1 MIVSNPPSRL
11 VKHIIRS
18 YARLAE
24 NTRVR
29 TVMRENMPG
38 IIKDKAF
45 YQTLDDSSKR
55 WLQKLIKLLGTN
67 PVNPN
72 PSTMMPNM
80 NQMPGDMNFN
90 NYNEAFDKQMYG
102 NNFNQNF
109 MNNYNGFIFKNGK

>member
-38 IIKDKAF
+38 IVKDKGF
-45 YQTLDDSSKR
+45 YNTLDDSSKR
-55 WLQKLIKLLGTN
+55 WLQKLIKLIGTN
-67 PVNPN
+67 TVNPS
-72 PSTMMPNM
+72 PPNM
-80 NQMPGDMNFN
+80 MQNLNPITNDINFSS
-90 NYNEAFDKQMYG
+90 EAFDKQMYG
-102 NNFNQNF
+102 NFKQNF

>member
-55 WLQKLIKLLGTN
+55 WLQKLIKLIGNT

-72 PSTMMPNM
+72 PTNMMPSM
-80 NQMPGDMNFN
+80 NPMPTDMNF
-90 NYNEAFDKQMYG
+90 NYNEAFEKQMYG
-102 NNFNQNF
+102 NNFKQNF

>member
-38 IIKDKAF
+38 IIKDRTF
-45 YQTLDDSSKR
+45 YNSLDDSSKR
-55 WLQKLIKLLGTN
+55 WLQKLIKLIGTN
-67 PVNPN
+67 SVNPS
-72 PSTMMPNM
+72 PPNM
-80 NQMPGDMNFN
+80 MQNINPVPNEINF
-90 NYNEAFDKQMYG
+90 NEAFDKQMYG
-102 NNFNQNF
+102 SNFKQNF
-109 MNNYNGFIFKNGK
+109 MNNFNGFIFKNSK